1 MNRTDPAFLRGDAVN
16 GLAPAHAAT
25 SVAAV
30 AAPTSALPSA
40 PPSSRSSARSSA
52 YFRLLGMAFALFG
65 TLRLVSYLPTLLA
78 IHASGDSSQHS
89 LWTWGIW
96 LGSNFTMAVWLYEE
110 DGRRMNRAIGL
121 SLCNAAMCAAA
132 VVLIVFYRVVSP

>member
-1 MNRTDPAFLRGDAVN
+1 MSGMPPV
-16 GLAPAHAAT
+16 HAAAPVV
-25 SVAAV
+25 VAAD
-30 AAPTSALPSA
+30 AAK
-40 PPSSRSSARSSA
+40 PPCARASMDI
-52 YFRLLGMAFALFG
+52 RLLGLAFALFG

-96 LGSNFTMAVWLYEE
+96 LGSNFTMAAWLYEAN
-110 DGRRMNRAIGL
+110 GQRMDRAIGL

-132 VVLIVFYRVVSP
+132 VALILFYRVVPR

>member
-1 MNRTDPAFLRGDAVN
+1 MN
-16 GLAPAHAAT
+16 GLAPAHAAVP
-25 SVAAV
+25 VAAFDSP
-30 AAPTSALPSA
+30 PTE
-40 PPSSRSSARSSA
+40 RSSARSRA
-52 YFRLLGMAFALFG
+52 YLRLLGMAFTLFG
-65 TLRLVSYLPTLLA
+65 TLRLVSYVPTLLA

-110 DGRRMNRAIGL
+110 DGRRMNRVIGL
-121 SLCNAAMCAAA
+121 SLCNAAMCAIA